1 MSSPLVLARHAGGVE
16 SLRALEKVLLSGD
29 QAASDREQLEHPKR

>member
-1 MSSPLVLARHAGGVE
+1 MSSPPLLARQAGGVE
-16 SLRALEKVLLSGD
+16 SLRPLEEVLSSGD